1 MFLCDTSE
9 KKKKRNEPSKE
20 GSSDTLIFVFK
31 PFVFFYRHLLS
42 IASLS
47 TGKIEWKSQAPLFCS
62 LLSPIGERNKKD
74 RPILSKMGEKVS
86 HPVERPPVLHSV
98 SIHTHKRLCTVLL
111 NDKKKSDVKQ
121 IIMQMSHDGYKQE
134 KKFLSRWVTLM
145 SSCHSKKKHNKI
157 TTSK

>member
-20 GSSDTLIFVFK
+20 GSSDTLIFVLK
-31 PFVFFYRHLLS
+31 PFGFFFYRHLLS

-111 NDKKKSDVKQ
+111 NDKKK
-121 IIMQMSHDGYKQE
+121 
-134 KKFLSRWVTLM
+134 RAT
-145 SSCHSKKKHNKI
+145 
-157 TTSK
+157 